1 MEDFEIFF
9 VILIAIGTTIGGA
22 WLQSRFDLFQVR
34 QNRKEEKNESRKD
47 LINSLLSEMDVN
59 NKLFEKGFE
68 HFPHYNFKGFW
79 HSLRINRFTNAVS
92 TERYGLL
99 CPEDQ
104 EVVSEYHEKAQRMNE
119 YVKTLERTQE
129 TLEALAIYT
138 KQTALLND
146 LVRISSKLKS
156 LLESE

>member
-34 QNRKEEKNESRKD
+34 QNRKEEKDESRKD

-59 NKLFEKGFE
+59 KKLFEKGLE
-68 HFPHYNFKGFW
+68 HFPHYKFKGFW
-79 HSLRINRFTNAVS
+79 HSLRINRFTNTVS
-92 TERYGLL
+92 TERYDLL
-99 CPEDQ
+99 SPETK

-119 YVKTLERTQE
+119 CVKKLESEQDILIAQKILHE
-129 TLEALAIYT
+129 
-138 KQTALLND
+138 QNDLLND
-146 LVRISSKLKS
+146 LVRISSKIKS

>member
-59 NKLFEKGFE
+59 NKLFENGFE
-68 HFPHYNFKGFW
+68 HFPHYHFKGFW

-99 CPEDQ
+99 SPETQ

-119 YVKTLERTQE
+119 CVKKLESEQDILIAQKILHE
-129 TLEALAIYT
+129 
-138 KQTALLND
+138 QNDLLND